1 MSLAKFNVFEF
12 SAAILEKGLFAMV
25 CYGIK
30 WHSKGTGLSLT
41 HGNKEQQE
49 IQMTDE
55 IRLFYRHGI
64 NNSYAHTMFNEALTY

>member
-30 WHSKGTGLSLT
+30 WHSKAKGLSLT

-49 IQMTDE
+49 VQMTDE
-55 IRLFYRHGI
+55 IR
-64 NNSYAHTMFNEALTY
+64 

>member
-1 MSLAKFNVFEF
+1 MILANFNEFEF
-12 SAAILEKGLFAMV
+12 SATILEKGLFAMV
-25 CYGIK
+25 CYDIK

-55 IRLFYRHGI
+55 IR
-64 NNSYAHTMFNEALTY
+64 